1 MPQSTRLDALAAEL
15 AAVLDEEHG
24 LSVAQQSLVDL
35 LADRRDAVVA
45 ALHIQPRSALR
56 YLDTDAIREL
66 AASIATAA
74 APPPT
79 PLDDLDP
86 DAPLNAV
93 HCAHYEPAADGLP
106 ALHLTPAGLLADSML
121 HELLTAPQVCLAV
134 EDPHQDCAAEHRA
147 AGVHQQLRLHLNA
160 AADYGHDDCV
170 VASSCIGCMPDLF
183 DALTAHRGG
192 WIRRYIPTGHR
203 WAGQARFQL
212 VNTAASLAAIE
223 AARARLTPA

>member
-1 MPQSTRLDALAAEL
+1 MPQPTRLDALAAEL
-15 AAVLDEEHG
+15 AAVLHEEHH

-35 LADRRDAVVA
+35 LADRRDAVAA
-45 ALHIQPRSALR
+45 ALRIQPRSALH
-56 YLDTDAIREL
+56 YLDTNAIREL
-66 AASIATAA
+66 ATSIATAA

-79 PLDDLDP
+79 LLDDLDP
-86 DAPLNAV
+86 DAPINAV
-93 HCAHYEPAADGLP
+93 QCSHYEPAADGLP

-121 HELLTAPQVCLAV
+121 HELLTAPQVCLAA
-134 EDPHQDCAAEHRA
+134 EDPHQECAPAHRA
-147 AGVHQQLRLHLNA
+147 AGAHQQLRLHMNP

-183 DALTAHRGG
+183 DDLTAYRAG

-203 WAGQARFQL
+203 WVGQTRFQL
-212 VNTAASLAAIE
+212 VNTTASLAAIE

>member
-1 MPQSTRLDALAAEL
+1 MPQPTRLDALAAEL
-15 AAVLDEEHG
+15 AAVLHEEHH
-24 LSVAQQSLVDL
+24 LSVAQQSLVEL
-35 LADRRDAVVA
+35 LADRRDTVAA

-56 YLDTDAIREL
+56 YLDTEAIRDL
-66 AASIATAA
+66 AASIAAA
-74 APPPT
+74 VTPPPT

-93 HCAHYEPAADGLP
+93 QCAHYEPAADGLP
-106 ALHLTPAGLLADSML
+106 ALHLTPAGLLADTML

-203 WAGQARFQL
+203 WVGQTRFQL

>member
-1 MPQSTRLDALAAEL
+1 MPQPTRLDTLAAEL
-15 AAVLDEEHG
+15 AAVVREEYH
-24 LSVAQQSLVDL
+24 LSVAEQSLVDL
-35 LADRRDAVVA
+35 LADRRDAVAA

-56 YLDTDAIREL
+56 YLDTEAIREL
-66 AASIATAA
+66 ATSIASAA

-86 DAPLNAV
+86 DAALNAV

-106 ALHLTPAGLLADSML
+106 ALHLTPAGLLADTML

-134 EDPHQDCAAEHRA
+134 EDPHHDCAAEHRA
-147 AGVHQQLRLHLNA
+147 AGPHQHLRLHLNP

-183 DALTAHRGG
+183 DDLTAHRAG

-203 WAGQARFQL
+203 WVGQTRFQL
-212 VNTAASLAAIE
+212 VNTTASLAAIQ